1 MFYIIKDWKI
11 LSSSSSE
18 ISQDWI
24 KSVEIDFTKEEL
36 EKINKWCL
44 YENWKIV
51 ETPEYLENIKEE
63 EIQKIYEEFENTIKQ
78 ITAWYTQ
85 AEIDT
90 WATKV
95 EEAKKVIAGGTSDLL
110 SSLLLE
116 WENLLDFAKKI
127 LQKAKEYSEI
137 YYKAE
142 KTKREKLKNIT

>member
-1 MFYIIKDWKI
+1 MKLDKNTLTKEQKALEKEFWVEFYI
-11 LSSSSSE
+11 
-18 ISQDWI
+18 
-24 KSVEIDFTKEEL
+24 TKEKKL
-36 EKINKWCL
+36 WMKTSTK
-44 YENWKIV
+44 YE
-51 ETPEYLENIKEE
+51 TYLIE
-63 EIQKIYEEFENTIKQ
+63 QEFENTIKQ

-95 EEAKKVIAGGTSDLL
+95 EEAQKVIDGGTSDLL

>member
-1 MFYIIKDWKI
+1 MYLYIK
-11 LSSSSSE
+11 
-18 ISQDWI
+18 
-24 KSVEIDFTKEEL
+24 
-36 EKINKWCL
+36 
-44 YENWKIV
+44 NWKEYKKSDNKLKII
-51 ETPEYLENIKEE
+51 TPWIIELYFKTDLEYKTYLIE
-63 EIQKIYEEFENTIKQ
+63 QEFENTIKQ

-95 EEAKKVIAGGTSDLL
+95 EEAEKVIAGGTSDLL

>member
-1 MFYIIKDWKI
+1 MKYKNIKKYIITYTENNNIKDWLEPIDEALLLTKNTDNLNYNPWEGFTV
-11 LSSSSSE
+11 LSKKE
-18 ISQDWI
+18 TIDVINWI
-24 KSVEIDFTKEEL
+24 EIDFK
-36 EKINKWCL
+36 
-44 YENWKIV
+44 
-51 ETPEYLENIKEE
+51 
-63 EIQKIYEEFENTIKQ
+63 NTINQ
-78 ITAWYTQ
+78 ITDWYTQ

-95 EEAKKVIAGGTSDLL
+95 EEAQKVINGGTSDLL